1 MFRPWDSLLFR
12 GKTQKRSFLIRLC
25 RFFIAQLIFVCCL
38 LQIERVKSERE
49 SREREKYGSSWRWW
63 HRECWIGESSST
75 HLHSRLRHRY
85 FAPLSTEPINRFLL
99 LCLILIAAMQAEAQ
113 PLVNKFGL
121 SETSDSPLRP
131 HSSWF
136 STNLLIKPKSLS
148 FWASCFMCRLGKGLP
163 WVLYHGLHKDLRI
176 YVVCPGKDAASG
188 MFLLFASFHYSHRD
202 L

>member
-1 MFRPWDSLLFR
+1 MFRPWDSFLFR

-25 RFFIAQLIFVCCL
+25 RFFIAQLIFVCGL
-38 LQIERVKSERE
+38 LEIERVKSERE
-49 SREREKYGSSWRWW
+49 SRERE
-63 HRECWIGESSST
+63 REVWVLTEMVTSRKLNRRVVDLSPQSSSSSV
-75 HLHSRLRHRY
+75 LLVL
-85 FAPLSTEPINRFLL
+85 FQQNRSIDSYLVFNSD
-99 LCLILIAAMQAEAQ
+99 AAMQAEAQ

-136 STNLLIKPKSLS
+136 SPNLLIEPKSLS
-148 FWASCFMCRLGKGLP
+148 FWASWFLCRLGKGLP

-188 MFLLFASFHYSHRD
+188 MFLLFASFH
-202 L
+202 